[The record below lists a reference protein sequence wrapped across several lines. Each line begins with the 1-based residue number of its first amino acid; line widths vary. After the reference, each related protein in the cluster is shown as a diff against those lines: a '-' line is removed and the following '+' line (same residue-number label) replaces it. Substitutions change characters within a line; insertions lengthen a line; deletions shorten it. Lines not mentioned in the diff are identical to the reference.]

1 MSDDQGESLTPQS
14 DDVGQWLSL
23 IDEAK
28 KDMRDYSRQCERIR
42 KKYRYEN
49 SLSAK
54 RRKFQMLWANQ
65 EILRP
70 AVYAKRPSPAVSN
83 RWKDGDVVAKKAS
96 ELLERVLD
104 FQFDTMDYDH
114 AFKQCRDDYLLFA
127 RGVVRLRY
135 EPVFRTDEVD
145 DEDDGFSAAKPEGN
159 KEVADQGMVGDDNS
173 VAGHSYGDATGSGQG
188 TGNETDGVEELA
200 LETVALDFVHLTDFV
215 HPKAR
220 SWHELPWIDF
230 ISYMSRKA
238 LIKRF
243 PKCGAEVQLDTIDE
257 GEDREKKASK
267 GINARKAVVHEIWDK
282 EEKRVIWLSPGY
294 PDILDSCD
302 PYLKFEGFFPCPRPA
317 YGTLSTDSLEPRPDY
332 VFYQDQA
339 EEIDE
344 LTSRIGALTE
354 SLKLVG
360 FYPAGPSGE
369 GAPEIEMAVRP
380 GFENRMIAVKSW
392 GAFTKGGGNTGAPI
406 VWLPVEQVGEILK
419 GCVEMRK
426 QLIDDVYQLT
436 GISDIIRGTTEAEE
450 TAAAQGLKSQWGS
463 LRLKERQNE
472 LARLG
477 RDVTRMA
484 AEVVANHFQVSTMA
498 KCANMKIPAEAE
510 QYQQIQQYQVQLRQ
524 FVIAQQQKQVAA
536 AHQGQPQLSPP
547 GASPPGAA
555 PGDAPSPQAS
565 GPPQGQGSGPPSPAP
580 TPNAGQ
586 MPPAQPGPASGPP
599 AAAGGAAPQ
608 PPQPPQIVPTQE
620 QIEQLLRD
628 GVTRRFLID
637 IETDSMIATDEDA
650 ERQQWAQFLEA
661 VSKFIVAWVPL
672 IEGQPILLPVAA
684 QLLLSAV
691 RRYRVGRECEE
702 VLEQAFDK
710 LQAAAGQAKPPS
722 GEQLKAQADLEKA
735 KAEIQKAQIDA
746 QSSMQKAKADVAM
759 VELKGKQ
766 AKEQHDLKMQ
776 QMQMEMHLETQKL
789 QMGMQAEKAKL
800 GMQHQLEATKMQ
812 HATKLADQQ
821 AQISSAQLG
830 GQHVLETQKT
840 QNAQKTLSQQA
851 QADETKLAASQAMD
865 QFKTKNAID
874 VNDAKAKSAMAL
886 AETKTPDAGPEAK
899 PAGGKRKFKIGR
911 DQSGRMSEIS
921 EA

>member
-1 MSDDQGESLTPQS
+1 MSDDTGESLTPQS

-28 KDMRDYSRQCERIR
+28 KDMRDFSRQCERIR

-83 RWKDGDVVAKKAS
+83 RWKDGDVVAKQAS

-114 AFKQCRDDYLLFA
+114 AFKQLRDDYLLFA

-135 EPVFRTDEVD
+135 EPVFRANEVD
-145 DEDDGFSAAKPEGN
+145 EDDDGFSAAKPEG
-159 KEVADQGMVGDDNS
+159 VAGSAAPAPAGQGNRGDD
-173 VAGHSYGDATGSGQG
+173 AGAADASLGGSGAPAHAAAAASADRLPEG
-188 TGNETDGVEELA
+188 DDDILDFEN
-200 LETVALDFVHLTDFV
+200 VALDFVHLTDFV

-220 SWHELPWIDF
+220 SWRELPWIGF

-243 PKCGAEVQLDTIDE
+243 GEEKGKLVQLDTVDE

-267 GINARKAVVHEIWDK
+267 GIVARKAMVYEIWDK
-282 EEKRVIWLSPGY
+282 EEQRVLWVSPGF
-294 PDILDSCD
+294 PEVLDECS
-302 PYLKFEGFFPCPRPA
+302 PYLKFEGFYPCPRPA

-369 GAPEIEMAVRP
+369 GSPEIEMAVRP
-380 GFENRMIAVKSW
+380 GFENKMIAVKSW
-392 GAFTKGGGNTGAPI
+392 GTFTKGGGTAGSPI
-406 VWLPVEQVGEILK
+406 VWLPVEQVGDILK

-484 AEVVANHFQVSTMA
+484 AEVVANHFQVGNMA
-498 KCANMKIPAEAE
+498 KCANMKIPTE
-510 QYQQIQQYQVQLRQ
+510 QEQQAQIQQYQVAMRQ
-524 FVIAQQQKQVAA
+524 FQQHAMMGHNGGPPMGA
-536 AHQGQPQLSPP
+536 P
-547 GASPPGAA
+547 GASPSGLP
-555 PGDAPSPQAS
+555 PQGGVPPQQAL
-565 GPPQGQGSGPPSPAP
+565 GPPQVGASGAPPPAP
-580 TPNAGQ
+580 
-586 MPPAQPGPASGPP
+586 S
-599 AAAGGAAPQ
+599 AP

-620 QIEQLLRD
+620 EIEQLLRD

-650 ERQQWAQFLEA
+650 ERTQWAQFLEA
-661 VSKFIVAWVPL
+661 VSKFIVAWMPL
-672 IEGQPILLPVAA
+672 VEGQPILLPVAA

-702 VLEQAFDK
+702 VLEQAMDK
-710 LQAAAGQAKPPS
+710 LQAAAGQPKPPS
-722 GEQLKAQADLEKA
+722 GEQLKAQADLAKA
-735 KAEIQKAQIDA
+735 KAEIEKAQIDA
-746 QSSMQKAKADVAM
+746 QAQGQKAKADVM
-759 VELKGKQ
+759 MIQQKGQQ
-766 AKEQHDLKMQ
+766 AKEQHDLRMQ
-776 QMQMEMHLETQKL
+776 QMQMEMHLEQQKIQMQL
-789 QMGMQAEKAKL
+789 QGEKAKM
-800 GMQHQLEATKMQ
+800 GMQHQLETTKMQ
-812 HATKLADQQ
+812 HATRLADQQ

-851 QADETKLAASQAMD
+851 KMDETKLAASQAMD

-874 VNDAKAKSAMAL
+874 INDAKAKSAMAL
-886 AETKTPDAGPEAK
+886 SETKTPEAGPEAL
-899 PAGGKRKFKIGR
+899 PAGKKRKFKIGR
-911 DQSGRMSEIS
+911 GSDGRMSDIS
-921 EA
+921 EV